1 MVVAVWIALAV
12 SVVVFVASAAFAGTR
27 GLGAWRV
34 QRHFRRRLIA
44 AMADVTRRVDGIEQ
58 RLAAAGRTADE
69 LQRAQ
74 AELQES
80 LAAARV
86 LSAAFA
92 EVRATVAR
100 FTGLVP
106 SK

>member
-1 MVVAVWIALAV
+1 MLLAVWISLGV
-12 SVVVFVASAAFAGTR
+12 SLVVLVASAVFAGTR
-27 GLGAWRV
+27 GLAAWRV
-34 QRHFRRRLIA
+34 QRHLRRRLIA
-44 AMADVTRRVDGIEQ
+44 GMADVTRRVDDIEE
-58 RLAAAGRTADE
+58 RLTAAGHTADE

-74 AELQES
+74 AHLQES

-86 LSAAFA
+86 LLAAFA
-92 EVRATVAR
+92 EVQATVGR